1 MDAERHSAE
10 VAPTAHG
17 VGPDGGLAAAR
28 GEFAS
33 LALGQDRRVALGLF
47 LRHLARGERLAQRSA
62 GWQSALAR
70 DFRASRFFRSQARQE
85 AMHARVFDTFATWLD
100 APHLALAPCPY
111 DSWETRIDM
120 AAAAG
125 NYLETVVATQVV
137 LEALGETL
145 LGRLDAGLDR
155 AGAGFKRL
163 RGLLRAQE
171 AAHHAFGTRT
181 IAVAL
186 AAEETDVAALRAVA
200 LPYLALAEAMIAAG
214 APATTHFALT
224 SERIASDF
232 RAHLPSWL
240 GQAA

>member
-1 MDAERHSAE
+1 
-10 VAPTAHG
+10 
-17 VGPDGGLAAAR
+17 
-28 GEFAS
+28 
-33 LALGQDRRVALGLF
+33 
-47 LRHLARGERLAQRSA
+47 
-62 GWQSALAR
+62 
-70 DFRASRFFRSQARQE
+70 
-85 AMHARVFDTFATWLD
+85 
-100 APHLALAPCPY
+100 
-111 DSWETRIDM
+111 M
-120 AAAAG
+120 AAATR

-145 LGRLDAGLDR
+145 LARLDAGLDR

-186 AAEETDVAALRAVA
+186 AAEETDAAALRAVA

-214 APATTHFALT
+214 APALTHFALT
-224 SERIASDF
+224 SETIASDF